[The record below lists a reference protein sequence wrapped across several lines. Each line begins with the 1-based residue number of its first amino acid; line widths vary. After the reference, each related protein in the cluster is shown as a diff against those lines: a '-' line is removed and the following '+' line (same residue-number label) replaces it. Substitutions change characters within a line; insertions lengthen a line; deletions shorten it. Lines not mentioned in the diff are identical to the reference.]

1 MKKKITLTSVFAIF
15 LSIAATIL
23 MSCLIFVHQSNQKLE
38 KEIKNYLHIAS
49 QLYNGENEKEV
60 MDYFHSFSIYI
71 AIFSEDG
78 DLIQEN
84 QSSNENITLS
94 SPEMMQLGECFY
106 RYSNVLNAQ
115 SVYVA
120 CKDGNDYICMALPQS
135 NFSKTITALVFYCAI
150 LFILLTIITYFV
162 DNYFYNQSIL
172 PLQKAILQMN
182 IFTGKKEHVETNDLD
197 LLTLKLNEIETI
209 MHQKFYQIE
218 QEKKESAAIIEKMN
232 QGFIL
237 LDEQLNVIMM
247 NSMVEFYFKVTKKE
261 VLNKNYIYLIRDSK
275 LNQAIL
281 DCHQNK
287 KDSKIELNFQERHF
301 VIFIQ
306 SLSNRIGVFVLDD
319 TMKYKIA
326 QSKQDFFA
334 NASHEL
340 KSPLTAIIGY
350 QQMIQQGIIETKE
363 EIVEATEKTLK
374 EAQRMNQMV
383 VDMLE
388 LSRLESEIVEVS
400 EKIDL
405 KQAITNAIELLTI
418 NAKKKKITFDLDLES
433 FYFTMSEKDASHL
446 IMNLIDNAI
455 KYGNE
460 FGTIKISISN
470 KNHTIKIEDDGI
482 GIAKKHQERIF
493 ERFYQVDKDRSKN
506 SGGTG
511 LGLAIVK
518 HICVKYNIEIRLK
531 SQLGKG
537 TSIQLIL
544 N

>member
-1 MKKKITLTSVFAIF
+1 MKKKITLTSVFTIF

-150 LFILLTIITYFV
+150 LFILLTITTYFV

-209 MHQKFYQIE
+209 MHQKFNQIE

-326 QSKQDFFA
+326 QSKQDFFT

-537 TSIQLIL
+537 TSIQLIF

>member
-1 MKKKITLTSVFAIF
+1 MKKKITLTSVFTIF

-84 QSSNENITLS
+84 RSSNENITLS

-135 NFSKTITALVFYCAI
+135 NFSKTITALFFYCAI
-150 LFILLTIITYFV
+150 LFILLTITTYFV

-209 MHQKFYQIE
+209 MHQKFNQIE

-537 TSIQLIL
+537 TSIQLIF

>member
-1 MKKKITLTSVFAIF
+1 MKKKITLTSVFTIF

-84 QSSNENITLS
+84 QASNENITLS

-150 LFILLTIITYFV
+150 LFILLTITTYFV

-209 MHQKFYQIE
+209 MHQKFNQIE

-237 LDEQLNVIMM
+237 LDEQLNVVMM

-537 TSIQLIL
+537 TSIQLIF

>member
-1 MKKKITLTSVFAIF
+1 M
-15 LSIAATIL
+15 
-23 MSCLIFVHQSNQKLE
+23 
-38 KEIKNYLHIAS
+38 
-49 QLYNGENEKEV
+49 
-60 MDYFHSFSIYI
+60 
-71 AIFSEDG
+71 
-78 DLIQEN
+78 
-84 QSSNENITLS
+84 
-94 SPEMMQLGECFY
+94 
-106 RYSNVLNAQ
+106 
-115 SVYVA
+115 
-120 CKDGNDYICMALPQS
+120 
-135 NFSKTITALVFYCAI
+135 
-150 LFILLTIITYFV
+150 
-162 DNYFYNQSIL
+162 
-172 PLQKAILQMN
+172 
-182 IFTGKKEHVETNDLD
+182 
-197 LLTLKLNEIETI
+197 
-209 MHQKFYQIE
+209 
-218 QEKKESAAIIEKMN
+218 
-232 QGFIL
+232 
-237 LDEQLNVIMM
+237 
-247 NSMVEFYFKVTKKE
+247 
-261 VLNKNYIYLIRDSK
+261 
-275 LNQAIL
+275 
-281 DCHQNK
+281 
-287 KDSKIELNFQERHF
+287 
-301 VIFIQ
+301 
-306 SLSNRIGVFVLDD
+306 SNRIGVFVLDD

-460 FGTIKISISN
+460 FGTVKISISN

-537 TSIQLIL
+537 TSIQLIF

>member
-1 MKKKITLTSVFAIF
+1 MKKKITLTSVFTIF

-150 LFILLTIITYFV
+150 LFILLTITTYFV

-209 MHQKFYQIE
+209 MHQKFNQIE

-237 LDEQLNVIMM
+237 LDEQLNVVMM

-537 TSIQLIL
+537 TSIQLIF

>member
-1 MKKKITLTSVFAIF
+1 
-15 LSIAATIL
+15 
-23 MSCLIFVHQSNQKLE
+23 
-38 KEIKNYLHIAS
+38 
-49 QLYNGENEKEV
+49 
-60 MDYFHSFSIYI
+60 
-71 AIFSEDG
+71 
-78 DLIQEN
+78 
-84 QSSNENITLS
+84 
-94 SPEMMQLGECFY
+94 
-106 RYSNVLNAQ
+106 
-115 SVYVA
+115 
-120 CKDGNDYICMALPQS
+120 
-135 NFSKTITALVFYCAI
+135 
-150 LFILLTIITYFV
+150 
-162 DNYFYNQSIL
+162 
-172 PLQKAILQMN
+172 
-182 IFTGKKEHVETNDLD
+182 
-197 LLTLKLNEIETI
+197 
-209 MHQKFYQIE
+209 MHQKFNQIE

-261 VLNKNYIYLIRDSK
+261 VLDKNYIYLIRDSK

-537 TSIQLIL
+537 TSIQLIF

>member
-1 MKKKITLTSVFAIF
+1 MKKKITLTSVFTIF

-150 LFILLTIITYFV
+150 LFILLTITTYFI

-209 MHQKFYQIE
+209 MHQKFNQIE

-537 TSIQLIL
+537 TSIQLIF

>member
-1 MKKKITLTSVFAIF
+1 MKKKITLTSVFTIF

-84 QSSNENITLS
+84 QASNENITLS

-135 NFSKTITALVFYCAI
+135 NFPKTITALVFYCAI
-150 LFILLTIITYFV
+150 LFILLTITTYFV

-182 IFTGKKEHVETNDLD
+182 IFTGKKEHIETNDLD

-209 MHQKFYQIE
+209 MHQKFNQIE

-537 TSIQLIL
+537 TSIQLIF

>member
-1 MKKKITLTSVFAIF
+1 MKKKITLTSVFTIF

-71 AIFSEDG
+71 AIFSKDG

-150 LFILLTIITYFV
+150 LFILLTITTYFI

-209 MHQKFYQIE
+209 MHQKFNQIE

-247 NSMVEFYFKVTKKE
+247 NSMVEFYFKVTKQE

-493 ERFYQVDKDRSKN
+493 ERFNQVDKDRFKN
-506 SGGTG
+506 SRSTG

-537 TSIQLIL
+537 TSIQLIF

>member
-84 QSSNENITLS
+84 QASNENITLS

-135 NFSKTITALVFYCAI
+135 NFPKTITALVFYCAI
-150 LFILLTIITYFV
+150 LFILLTITTYFV

-209 MHQKFYQIE
+209 MHQKFNQIE

-537 TSIQLIL
+537 TSIQLIF

>member
-150 LFILLTIITYFV
+150 LFILLTITTYFV

-209 MHQKFYQIE
+209 MHQKFNQIE

-537 TSIQLIL
+537 TSIQLIF

>member
-150 LFILLTIITYFV
+150 LFILLTITTYFV

-209 MHQKFYQIE
+209 MHQKFNQIE

-237 LDEQLNVIMM
+237 LDEQLNVVMM

-418 NAKKKKITFDLDLES
+418 NEKKKKITFDLDLES

-537 TSIQLIL
+537 TSIQLIF

>member
-150 LFILLTIITYFV
+150 LFILLTITTYFV

-182 IFTGKKEHVETNDLD
+182 IFTGKKEHIETNDLD

-209 MHQKFYQIE
+209 MHQKFNQIE

-237 LDEQLNVIMM
+237 LDEQLNVVMM

-537 TSIQLIL
+537 TSIQLIF

>member
-84 QSSNENITLS
+84 QASNENITLS

-150 LFILLTIITYFV
+150 LFILLTITTYFV

-182 IFTGKKEHVETNDLD
+182 IFTGKKEHIETNDLD

-209 MHQKFYQIE
+209 MHQKFNQIE

-237 LDEQLNVIMM
+237 LDEQLNVVMM

-531 SQLGKG
+531 SQLLKG
-537 TSIQLIL
+537 TSIQLIF

>member
-1 MKKKITLTSVFAIF
+1 MKKKITLTSVFTIF

-135 NFSKTITALVFYCAI
+135 NFSKTITALVFYCVI
-150 LFILLTIITYFV
+150 LFILLTIATYFV

-209 MHQKFYQIE
+209 MHQKFNQIE

-537 TSIQLIL
+537 TSIQLIF

>member
-182 IFTGKKEHVETNDLD
+182 IFTGKKEHIETNDLD

-209 MHQKFYQIE
+209 MHQKFNQIE

-537 TSIQLIL
+537 TSIQLIF

>member
-150 LFILLTIITYFV
+150 LFILLTITTYFV

-209 MHQKFYQIE
+209 MHQKFNQIE

-301 VIFIQ
+301 VVFIQ

>member
-150 LFILLTIITYFV
+150 LFILLTITTYFV

-209 MHQKFYQIE
+209 MPQKFNQIE

-237 LDEQLNVIMM
+237 LDEQLNVVMM

-537 TSIQLIL
+537 TSIQLIF

>member
-1 MKKKITLTSVFAIF
+1 MKKKITLTSVFTIF

-150 LFILLTIITYFV
+150 LFILLTITTYFV

-209 MHQKFYQIE
+209 MHQKFNQIE

-247 NSMVEFYFKVTKKE
+247 NSMVEFYFKVTKQE

-537 TSIQLIL
+537 TSIQLIF

>member
-84 QSSNENITLS
+84 RSSNENITLS

-150 LFILLTIITYFV
+150 LFILLTITTYFV

-209 MHQKFYQIE
+209 MHQKFNQIE

-537 TSIQLIL
+537 TSIQLIF

>member
-1 MKKKITLTSVFAIF
+1 MKKKITLTSVFTIF

-84 QSSNENITLS
+84 QASNENITLS

-150 LFILLTIITYFV
+150 LFILLTITTYFV

-182 IFTGKKEHVETNDLD
+182 IFTGKKEHIETNDLD

-209 MHQKFYQIE
+209 MHQKFNQIE

-237 LDEQLNVIMM
+237 LDEQLNVVMM

-537 TSIQLIL
+537 TSIQLIF

>member
-1 MKKKITLTSVFAIF
+1 MKKKITLTSVFTIF

-150 LFILLTIITYFV
+150 LFILLTITTYFV

-209 MHQKFYQIE
+209 MHQKFNQIE

-237 LDEQLNVIMM
+237 LDEQLNVVMM

-383 VDMLE
+383 VVMLE

-537 TSIQLIL
+537 TSIQLIV

>member
-1 MKKKITLTSVFAIF
+1 MKKKITLTSVFTIF

-150 LFILLTIITYFV
+150 LFILLTITTYFV

-182 IFTGKKEHVETNDLD
+182 IFTGKKEHIETNDLD

-209 MHQKFYQIE
+209 MHQKFNQIE

-237 LDEQLNVIMM
+237 LDEQLNVVMM

-306 SLSNRIGVFVLDD
+306 FLSNRIGVFVLDD

-537 TSIQLIL
+537 TSIQLIF

>member
-150 LFILLTIITYFV
+150 LFILLTITTYFV

-209 MHQKFYQIE
+209 MHQKFNQIE

-301 VIFIQ
+301 VVFIQ

-537 TSIQLIL
+537 TSIQLIF

>member
-1 MKKKITLTSVFAIF
+1 MKKKITLTSVFTIF

-115 SVYVA
+115 SVYIA

-150 LFILLTIITYFV
+150 LFILLTIANYFV

-209 MHQKFYQIE
+209 MHQKFNQIE

-247 NSMVEFYFKVTKKE
+247 NSMVEFYFKVTKQE

-537 TSIQLIL
+537 TSIQLIF

>member
-84 QSSNENITLS
+84 QASNENITLS

-150 LFILLTIITYFV
+150 LFILLTITTYFV

-209 MHQKFYQIE
+209 MHQKFNQIE

-237 LDEQLNVIMM
+237 LDEQLNVVMM

-537 TSIQLIL
+537 TSIQLIF

>member
-1 MKKKITLTSVFAIF
+1 MKKKITLTSVFTIF

-38 KEIKNYLHIAS
+38 KEIKNYLYIAS

-150 LFILLTIITYFV
+150 LFILLTIATYFV

-209 MHQKFYQIE
+209 MHQKFNQIE

-537 TSIQLIL
+537 TSIQLIF

>member
-1 MKKKITLTSVFAIF
+1 MKKKITLTSVFTIF

-150 LFILLTIITYFV
+150 LFILLTITTYFV

-182 IFTGKKEHVETNDLD
+182 IFTGKKEHIETNDLD

-209 MHQKFYQIE
+209 MHQKFNQIE

-237 LDEQLNVIMM
+237 LDEQLNVVMM

-301 VIFIQ
+301 VVFIQ

-537 TSIQLIL
+537 TSIQLIF

>member
-1 MKKKITLTSVFAIF
+1 MKKKITLTSVFTIF

-150 LFILLTIITYFV
+150 LFILLTITTYFV

-182 IFTGKKEHVETNDLD
+182 IFTGKKEHIETNDLD

-209 MHQKFYQIE
+209 MHQKFNQIE

-247 NSMVEFYFKVTKKE
+247 NSMVEFYFKVTKQE

-537 TSIQLIL
+537 TSIQLIF

>member
-150 LFILLTIITYFV
+150 LFILLTITTYFI

-209 MHQKFYQIE
+209 MHQKFNQIE

-537 TSIQLIL
+537 TSIQLIF

>member
-106 RYSNVLNAQ
+106 RYSNV
-115 SVYVA
+115 A

-150 LFILLTIITYFV
+150 LFILLTITTYFV

-209 MHQKFYQIE
+209 MHQKFNQIE

-237 LDEQLNVIMM
+237 LDEQLNVVMM

-537 TSIQLIL
+537 TSIQLIF

>member
-1 MKKKITLTSVFAIF
+1 MKKKITLTSVFTIF

-150 LFILLTIITYFV
+150 LFILLTITTYFV

-182 IFTGKKEHVETNDLD
+182 IFTGKKEHIETNDLD

-209 MHQKFYQIE
+209 MHQKFNQIE

-237 LDEQLNVIMM
+237 LDEQLNVVMM

-350 QQMIQQGIIETKE
+350 QQMIQQRIIETKE

-537 TSIQLIL
+537 TSIQLIF

>member
-1 MKKKITLTSVFAIF
+1 MKKKITLTSVFTIF

-84 QSSNENITLS
+84 QASNENITLS

-150 LFILLTIITYFV
+150 LFILLTITTYFV

-182 IFTGKKEHVETNDLD
+182 IFTGKKEHIETNDLD

-209 MHQKFYQIE
+209 MHQKFNQIE

-237 LDEQLNVIMM
+237 LDEQLNVVMM

-301 VIFIQ
+301 VVFIQ

-537 TSIQLIL
+537 TSIQLIF

>member
-1 MKKKITLTSVFAIF
+1 MKKKITLTSVFTIF

-209 MHQKFYQIE
+209 MHQKFNQIE

-537 TSIQLIL
+537 TSIQLIF

>member
-1 MKKKITLTSVFAIF
+1 MKKKITLTSVFTIF

-150 LFILLTIITYFV
+150 LFILLTITTYFV

-209 MHQKFYQIE
+209 MHQKFNQIE

-247 NSMVEFYFKVTKKE
+247 KSMVEFYFKVTKKE

-537 TSIQLIL
+537 TSIQLIF

>member
-150 LFILLTIITYFV
+150 LFILLTITTYFV

-209 MHQKFYQIE
+209 MHQKFNQIE

-247 NSMVEFYFKVTKKE
+247 NSMVEFYFKVTKQE

-537 TSIQLIL
+537 TSIQLIF

>member
-150 LFILLTIITYFV
+150 LFILLTITTYFI

-182 IFTGKKEHVETNDLD
+182 IFTGKKEHIETNDLD

-209 MHQKFYQIE
+209 MHQKFNQIE

-537 TSIQLIL
+537 TSIQLIF

>member
-84 QSSNENITLS
+84 QASNENITLS

-150 LFILLTIITYFV
+150 LFILLTITTYFV

-182 IFTGKKEHVETNDLD
+182 IFTGKKEHIETNDLD

-209 MHQKFYQIE
+209 MHQKFNQIE

-237 LDEQLNVIMM
+237 LDEQLNVVMM

-301 VIFIQ
+301 VVFIQ

-537 TSIQLIL
+537 TSIQLIF